1 MTRHLIFT
9 VLLALTACSPRSAI
23 IVITND
29 SPENQPVT
37 VRMTKPVDNS
47 FSFIGCDTIT
57 VENSIEIEI
66 PLHQPCPIFIQ
77 ELQKPGIYMIPE
89 SGKKYDVR
97 FDGKCFRVINDIA
110 QKKYNSIPL
119 PIIETSLIPEAQK
132 YASVTTTTE
141 LQEMLGKIR
150 KEETAP
156 FDSLLADG
164 KISRKVHK
172 AICTERDIYWRGITA
187 NVAHL
192 HFIRNGSLSED
203 DHIIWKSAFEDIDL
217 NDPELR
223 ASRYYRALAE
233 SKAEYNMF
241 GDPDLDM
248 DKLYA
253 EVEAG
258 RLHSLYIGLYKEFLD
273 GSNLEYMIA
282 DRLFTACFQ
291 KDYSRELIGIFEDFR
306 KDFPMSSYMER
317 LEQLI
322 EPVKKFHHKAEL
334 EEEGI
339 EILENGP
346 DAGSLEALAAMFK
359 GKKVYVDV
367 WATWCAP
374 CKEEFKYASH
384 LHGILTEM
392 GYETLYISIDEERND
407 ERWRDMIKGFGLKGK
422 HIRADHRLMDDL
434 YRIYGSSSMAIP
446 WNMILDEEGHIKE
459 KFAKRPSEILPEDL

>member
-57 VENSIEIEI
+57 VENS
-66 PLHQPCPIFIQ
+66 
-77 ELQKPGIYMIPE
+77 
-89 SGKKYDVR
+89 
-97 FDGKCFRVINDIA
+97 
-110 QKKYNSIPL
+110 
-119 PIIETSLIPEAQK
+119 
-132 YASVTTTTE
+132 
-141 LQEMLGKIR
+141 
-150 KEETAP
+150 
-156 FDSLLADG
+156 
-164 KISRKVHK
+164 
-172 AICTERDIYWRGITA
+172 
-187 NVAHL
+187 
-192 HFIRNGSLSED
+192 
-203 DHIIWKSAFEDIDL
+203 
-217 NDPELR
+217 
-223 ASRYYRALAE
+223 
-233 SKAEYNMF
+233 
-241 GDPDLDM
+241 
-248 DKLYA
+248 
-253 EVEAG
+253 
-258 RLHSLYIGLYKEFLD
+258 
-273 GSNLEYMIA
+273 
-282 DRLFTACFQ
+282 
-291 KDYSRELIGIFEDFR
+291 
-306 KDFPMSSYMER
+306 
-317 LEQLI
+317 
-322 EPVKKFHHKAEL
+322 
-334 EEEGI
+334 I

-407 ERWRDMIKGFGLKGK
+407 ERWREMIKGFGLKGK

-434 YRIYGSSSMAIP
+434 YRIYGSRSMAIP